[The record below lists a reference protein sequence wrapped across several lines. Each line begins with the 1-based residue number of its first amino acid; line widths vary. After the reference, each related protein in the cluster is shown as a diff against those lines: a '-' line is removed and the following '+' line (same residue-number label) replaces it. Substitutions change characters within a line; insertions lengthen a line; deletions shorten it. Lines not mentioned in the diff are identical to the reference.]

1 MGGWMEVM
9 ALSPKASGSWL
20 GLNVS
25 WAFPIICGNLLIPT
39 LLYFFLTSFTDTG
52 VLHKGIQEELEN
64 QANTLG
70 SLNKRWCNRCQL
82 YSLPHTFHCRWCNTC
97 VEEFDHHCM
106 WVNNCIGCHNVRFFL
121 LFVFFL
127 TSYDLA
133 VLLACFTYL
142 ALNSQQPF
150 GVEKICTVLLTI
162 PAACSLVP
170 LLLLLSHQIISV
182 VAAQDVGAFKDP
194 FASRPSSWW
203 SNLFALRKLRD
214 VKLRSARPG
223 AARTSSKVAKPF
235 STLWIAHSAAPT
247 SGSPARLP
255 DPCPEPK
262 TLKAWG
268 QLLIAVGRLLHPRAD
283 DCPEKATKE
292 MDTHHRS
299 VAITIPDI
307 LNSGDNLDAVQ
318 EPHWKG
324 QIHGS
329 RRAPSSPTAMLLSV
343 SDI

>member
-1 MGGWMEVM
+1 
-9 ALSPKASGSWL
+9 
-20 GLNVS
+20 
-25 WAFPIICGNLLIPT
+25 
-39 LLYFFLTSFTDTG
+39 
-52 VLHKGIQEELEN
+52 
-64 QANTLG
+64 
-70 SLNKRWCNRCQL
+70 
-82 YSLPHTFHCRWCNTC
+82 
-97 VEEFDHHCM
+97 EFDHHCM

-162 PAACSLVP
+162 PTACSLVP

-182 VAAQDVGAFKDP
+182 VAAQDVDVFKDP

-203 SNLFALRKLRD
+203 SNFFALRKLRD
-214 VKLRSARPG
+214 VNLG
-223 AARTSSKVAKPF
+223 TKP
-235 STLWIAHSAAPT
+235 
-247 SGSPARLP
+247 
-255 DPCPEPK
+255 E
-262 TLKAWG
+262 
-268 QLLIAVGRLLHPRAD
+268 V
-283 DCPEKATKE
+283 
-292 MDTHHRS
+292 
-299 VAITIPDI
+299 PDI